1 MKKRGITIDAIT
13 IQNEPLHPGNN
24 PSMLMLPEQQ
34 RDFIKNSLGPAFR
47 KGGIKTKIIVY
58 DHNLDRIDYPLTILK
73 DPQAAQYV
81 DGSAFHLYGGV
92 IEDMSKVHDSFP
104 NKNLYFTEQWT
115 DGRKRAI
122 GDNLTWYTKNLI
134 IGAPRNWAKTVL
146 QWNLANSPDFTP
158 FTDRGGCNICL
169 GAITIDGDSVTKEP
183 AYYIIAHASKFVRPG
198 SVRIASTTP
207 DKLSNVAYQ
216 TPSGRTVL
224 IVLNEDEKGQTFS
237 VSSGSHSFSATLD
250 AGSVATYVW

>member
-1 MKKRGITIDAIT
+1 M
-13 IQNEPLHPGNN
+13 
-24 PSMLMLPEQQ
+24 
-34 RDFIKNSLGPAFR
+34 
-47 KGGIKTKIIVY
+47 Y

-104 NKNLYFTEQWT
+104 AKNLYFTEQWT

-169 GAITIDGDSVTKEP
+169 GAITIDGDSVTREP

-198 SVRIASTTP
+198 SFRIASTMP
-207 DKLSNVAYQ
+207 DKLPNIAYQ
-216 TPSGRTVL
+216 TPAGKTVL
-224 IVLNEDEKGQTFS
+224 IVLNEDDKGQAFS
-237 VSSGSHSFSATLD
+237 VSSGSQSFSATLD